1 MTATATRRTSDRGV
15 IKSLSVHL
23 GLLLVSIGFAFV
35 MWTRDDSRAV
45 DLGDF
50 TVWGGSPE
58 DVSKVTFEYDDKK
71 VVLEAHSD
79 ERGRWYTGLAD
90 KPPIPKSPHGAP
102 DPAAEEPAASGER
115 VKVEFVSVG
124 PAEKVVEAMAPLRAL
139 RAIGR
144 IEGDRAAEFG
154 LDDPKGSLTVVVGD
168 TEHTLELGERAP
180 GGTDRYARNAATG
193 EVYVLSGEAIGDLE
207 GADLRLMER
216 DLHEWDTGEVD
227 KATIVVGSRSREIV
241 RGGQEGKRFW
251 ATPEAPERQDE
262 TLGNW
267 MTKIDR
273 LRPARYEEPPE
284 GAEVVVRI
292 EYTGRLGAL
301 GFLEIKKAPGDAEG
315 KTNYWITS
323 ERIRKH
329 AEIADATAVGIVADL
344 ETVLQQ

>member
-1 MTATATRRTSDRGV
+1 VSATATRRSSERGV

-23 GLLLVSIGFAFV
+23 GLLLVSIGFAFT

-58 DVSKVTFEYDDKK
+58 DVTKVTFEYDDKK

-102 DPAAEEPAASGER
+102 PEQEEAPTGER

-124 PAEKVVEAMAPLRAL
+124 PAEKVIEAMAPLRAL

-144 IEGDRAAEFG
+144 IEEDREAEFG
-154 LDDPKGSLTVVVGD
+154 LDDPKGSLTVVIGE

-180 GGTDRYARNAATG
+180 GGTDRYARNASSG

-216 DLHEWDTGEVD
+216 DLHEWDAGEVE
-227 KATIVVGSRSREIV
+227 KATIVVGSRSRGLV

-251 ATPEAPERQDE
+251 ATPEDPDRQDE
-262 TLGNW
+262 TIGNW

-292 EYTGRLGAL
+292 EYAGRLGAL
-301 GFLEIKKAPGDAEG
+301 GFLEIKQASSGDEG
-315 KTNYWITS
+315 KTSYWITS

-329 AEIADATAVGIVADL
+329 AEIADATAAGIVADL